1 MRRDGKMAKTKKIE
15 TEETENDIKVNEI
28 EAEVDT
34 DTVNTEAENID
45 EMKLEIYKHTYSVSE
60 LIKIMNKKKKTYLEQ
75 ETANRFKELMFN
87 YYRGIEYAVLR
98 NCCGKSYTI
107 QELKKRLYYD
117 IIDSRCSRKNMSF
130 DKKTVYTVIKF
141 VENYNK

>member
-1 MRRDGKMAKTKKIE
+1 MPRAKKAKPIE
-15 TEETENDIKVNEI
+15 EELKENEIKVNEV

-45 EMKLEIYKHTYSVSE
+45 EMKLKIYKHTYSVSE

-107 QELKKRLYYD
+107 QDLKKRLNYD
-117 IIDSRCSRKNMSF
+117 IIDRRCSRKNMRF
-130 DKKTVYTVIKF
+130 DKKTVDTVIKF

>member
-1 MRRDGKMAKTKKIE
+1 MAKTKKIE

-107 QELKKRLYYD
+107 QDLKKRLDYD
-117 IIDSRCSRKNMSF
+117 IIDRRCSRKNMRF
-130 DKKTVYTVIKF
+130 DRKTVDAVIKF

>member
-1 MRRDGKMAKTKKIE
+1 MPRAKKVKPIE
-15 TEETENDIKVNEI
+15 EELKENEIKVNEV
-28 EAEVDT
+28 EAEADT

-107 QELKKRLYYD
+107 QDLKKRLDYD
-117 IIDSRCSRKNMSF
+117 IIDRRCSRKNMRF
-130 DKKTVYTVIKF
+130 DKKTVDTVIKF

>member
-1 MRRDGKMAKTKKIE
+1 MAKTKKIE

-107 QELKKRLYYD
+107 QDLKKRLDYD
-117 IIDSRCSRKNMSF
+117 IIDRRCSRKNMRF
-130 DKKTVYTVIKF
+130 DKKTVDAVIKF

>member
-107 QELKKRLYYD
+107 QDLKKRLDYD
-117 IIDSRCSRKNMSF
+117 IIDRRCSRKNMRF
-130 DKKTVYTVIKF
+130 DKKTVDAVIKF

>member
-107 QELKKRLYYD
+107 QDLKKRLDYD
-117 IIDSRCSRKNMSF
+117 IIDRRCSRKNMRF
-130 DKKTVYTVIKF
+130 DRKTVDAVIKF

>member
-1 MRRDGKMAKTKKIE
+1 MAKTKKIE

-87 YYRGIEYAVLR
+87 YYKGIEYAVLR

-107 QELKKRLYYD
+107 QDLKKRLNYD
-117 IIDSRCSRKNMSF
+117 IIDRRCSRKNMRF
-130 DKKTVYTVIKF
+130 DKKTVDTVIKF